1 METFRSTYASP
12 VGTLELLSANDYLL
26 ELNFSTDS
34 EDSRD
39 DNHSVLNECRA
50 QLNAYFEGKL
60 ELFDLPLQAKGTDFQ
75 KSVWEQLVKI
85 PFGKTISYLELSR
98 RIGDE
103 KSIRAVGTS
112 NGKNPIPL
120 IIPCHRVIGSDGKL
134 VGYSGELWRKK
145 WLLQHEL
152 KFKKDPYSLF

>member
-1 METFRSTYASP
+1 MENFSTTYASP
-12 VGTLELLSANDYLL
+12 IGTLVLTGENEHLLTL
-26 ELNFSTDS
+26 EFSPDS
-34 EDSRD
+34 VTKKG
-39 DNHSVLNECRA
+39 NHYVLKECVS

-60 ELFDLPLQAKGTDFQ
+60 ETFNLPLQTFGTEFQ
-75 KSVWEQLVKI
+75 KKVWEQLTKI

-98 RIGDE
+98 YIGDE

-120 IIPCHRVIGSDGKL
+120 IIPCHRVIGSNGKL

-145 WLLQHEL
+145 WLLQHEM